1 MTRVLIEVSG
11 GLVTN
16 IMADGEVRVN
26 VIDHDNLEQ
35 ADLPEDLDEAID
47 IDDAREF
54 QYPDEITT
62 PEALDVYIEK
72 VVDQYK
78 EKEKS

>member
-26 VIDHDNLEQ
+26 VIDHDNLKQE
-35 ADLPEDLDEAID
+35 DLPEDLDEEIEL
-47 IDDAREF
+47 DDAREF
-54 QYPDEITT
+54 QYPDEIRT
-62 PEALDVYIEK
+62 PEALDVYIGDIIER
-72 VVDQYK
+72 YRSR
-78 EKEKS
+78 ENP

>member
-16 IMADGEVRVN
+16 IVADGEVTVN
-26 VIDHDNLEQ
+26 VIDHDSLDPE
-35 ADLPEDLDEAID
+35 DLPEDLIEETKLED
-47 IDDAREF
+47 IEGF

-62 PEALDVYIEK
+62 PEALDDYIARISE
-72 VVDQYK
+72 QYK
-78 EKEKS
+78 RKEKP

>member
-26 VIDHDNLEQ
+26 VIDHDSLETEG
-35 ADLPEDLDEAID
+35 LPEELGEETEL
-47 IDDAREF
+47 DDAGEF
-54 QYPDEITT
+54 QSPDEIKT
-62 PEALDVYIEK
+62 PEALDAYIKDIIDRFRTRENP
-72 VVDQYK
+72 
-78 EKEKS
+78 

>member
-16 IMADGEVRVN
+16 IMADGEVMVN
-26 VIDHDNLEQ
+26 VIDHDSIE
-35 ADLPEDLDEAID
+35 AEDIPEDLDEEVEIED
-47 IDDAREF
+47 TRDF

-62 PEALDVYIEK
+62 PESLDAYIGDIIDRYK
-72 VVDQYK
+72 RK
-78 EKEKS
+78 EKP

>member
-16 IMADGEVRVN
+16 IMADGEIMVN
-26 VIDHDNLEQ
+26 VIDHDNLE
-35 ADLPEDLDEAID
+35 AEDLSEDLREEIESDEV
-47 IDDAREF
+47 REF

-62 PEALDVYIEK
+62 PEALNAYVEQVIELYK
-72 VVDQYK
+72 RK
-78 EKEKS
+78 EKP